1 MSPHFLRQGGR
12 EGLLALR
19 SPLLSPGWAAPVP
32 GSLFLVS
39 HWGPLPAVSSGGSS
53 SLKYPPSVPE
63 MPPSPSSPSLLQEQ
77 LWQETTTETWL
88 ATTGWAQPGALEVE
102 PQGRWKRDFPGS
114 PPKGEGRSLAAPVV

>member
-1 MSPHFLRQGGR
+1 M